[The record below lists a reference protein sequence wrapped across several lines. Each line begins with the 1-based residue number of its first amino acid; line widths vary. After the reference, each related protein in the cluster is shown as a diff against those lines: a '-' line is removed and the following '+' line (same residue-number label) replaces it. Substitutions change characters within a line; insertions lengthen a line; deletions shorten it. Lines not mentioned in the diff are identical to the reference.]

1 MWKEIKLDGKGWARG
16 RNGYFVPRKVEV
28 FKDMRGQ
35 INLLVFQGKSEKP
48 NPFPCGFP
56 GRRRLCWGN
65 NFLSWEPTER
75 PRTLR
80 GGAMSTTVEI
90 PKIKKAVKEDFFA
103 YGCQRRIVTKV
114 YFKDGTALTFG
125 GSLFRKEIIFNAY
138 YQKGRDAGMTVEEA
152 AIFAGKGRVE
162 PLKENQ

>member
-1 MWKEIKLDGKGWARG
+1 
-16 RNGYFVPRKVEV
+16 
-28 FKDMRGQ
+28 
-35 INLLVFQGKSEKP
+35 
-48 NPFPCGFP
+48 
-56 GRRRLCWGN
+56 
-65 NFLSWEPTER
+65 
-75 PRTLR
+75 
-80 GGAMSTTVEI
+80 MSTTVEI